1 MNLCRI
7 GGWGVR
13 GVLGGAF
20 IGLSLSGGCNRPAA
34 GGAMGPPPATVTV
47 SHPIDREV
55 QEWDEY
61 PGRLESTETV
71 EVRPRV
77 SGYIT
82 SVNFKEGAIV
92 PKGELLYVIDP
103 RPYQAELERAQGEV
117 ARAQAQLALAETEF
131 KRTSGLVP
139 TNAASEFELD
149 EKRANRDQAKA
160 AVAVAQANAE
170 SARLNVE
177 FTHIRSPIAGRIS
190 RTTITA
196 GNLVNSTAMAD
207 VKPLTTITSLD
218 PIYCYVDADES
229 AVLKY
234 QRMVR
239 EKQRPDARSGGQ
251 VPATLALLNERDFAR
266 NGVIDFIDN
275 RINPATGTL
284 RARGVFPNP
293 NGVMTPGLYARL
305 RVPGGP
311 VYRTL
316 LVPELSIQTDQNSK
330 FVMTVDKENTVQI
343 TPVTLGA
350 QFGTLRSIVK
360 GLNGDERVIV
370 NGLMKARPGS
380 KVQPQDAPMPGA
392 DEASLSTTRIVGPT
406 TEPSTA
412 TTQPAAATQPSPAP
426 ISSAR

>member
-1 MNLCRI
+1 M
-7 GGWGVR
+7 
-13 GVLGGAF
+13 
-20 IGLSLSGGCNRPAA
+20 S
-34 GGAMGPPPATVTV
+34 PPPAQVTV
-47 SHPIDREV
+47 SRPLDRNV

-61 PGRLESTETV
+61 PGRLESKEIV

-77 SGYIT
+77 SGYVT
-82 SVNFKEGAIV
+82 SVNFKEGSIV

-160 AVAVAQANAE
+160 AVAVAQANVEA
-170 SARLNVE
+170 AQLNVE
-177 FTHIRSPIAGRIS
+177 FTHIRAPITGRIS

-196 GNLVNSTAMAD
+196 GNLVNGGGVAGGGSAPGGGSGGGMVDANT
-207 VKPLTTITSLD
+207 LTTITSLD
-218 PIYCYVDADES
+218 PIYCYVDADETS
-229 AVLKY
+229 VLKY

-239 EKQRPDARSGGQ
+239 EHQRPDARSGGE
-251 VPATLALLNERDFAR
+251 VPAMLALLTERDFNRA
-266 NGVIDFIDN
+266 GTIDFIDN

-284 RARGVFPNP
+284 RARGVFANP

-311 VYRTL
+311 VHRAL
-316 LVPELSIQTDQNSK
+316 LVPELSIQSDQNSK
-330 FVMTVDKENTVQI
+330 YVMTVDAENTVRI

-350 QFGTLRSIVK
+350 QFGTLRAIVK

-370 NGLMKARPGS
+370 NGLMRARPGS
-380 KVQPQDAPMPGA
+380 KVEPQEAPMPGA
-392 DEASLSTTRIVGPT
+392 DEETLSTTRIV
-406 TEPSTA
+406 EPATAPSIRGAAAA
-412 TTQPAAATQPSPAP
+412 TTLPATQPSPSP
-426 ISSAR
+426 VSSAR